1 MSLDKPSEETLRKML
16 EIQWQDH
23 FQTRMQTWKALE
35 ITALLAVAVVGI
47 DWRTGDHFV
56 TAVASLLLILVAQFG
71 IMITLKHRKVERT
84 KFELI
89 SSFEKQL
96 GVAIESLNIPEEL
109 SWFSI
114 FDFRKSNTPLFIMRA
129 LFIIQMFA
137 VGYGFLH
144 LISK

>member
-16 EIQWQDH
+16 ELQWQDH

-47 DWRTGDHFV
+47 DWRTGDRFV
-56 TAVASLLLILVAQFG
+56 TAVASLLLILVAQFA

-96 GVAIESLNIPEEL
+96 GVAIEGLKIPEEL

-114 FDFRKSNTPLFIMRA
+114 FDIRK
-129 LFIIQMFA
+129 
-137 VGYGFLH
+137 
-144 LISK
+144 